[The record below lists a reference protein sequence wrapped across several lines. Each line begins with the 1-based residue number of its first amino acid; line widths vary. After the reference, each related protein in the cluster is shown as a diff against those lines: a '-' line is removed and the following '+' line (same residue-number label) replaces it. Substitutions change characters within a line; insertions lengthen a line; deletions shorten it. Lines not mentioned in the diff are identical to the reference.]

1 MTGMSRWRGGT
12 RDDAGEN
19 ARVSIGAAAACRA
32 RAGSW
37 HTHLPRK
44 LRAYAFAF
52 AFGALASGVASGL
65 WASAALAQQPGAVR
79 AFDRA
84 ASPGEP
90 PERLA
95 DRLPSLSMAV
105 PAGPAVAPPPLLAEP
120 VPKDE
125 AERRRAGRLPTTAE
139 PGTLVPGGRRQ
150 ALTFADLGAR
160 DPLQLHGTDG
170 QNGVAFSVRRDE
182 VVTAAALH
190 LVYSYSPALLPD
202 LSQLK
207 VLVNGEVA
215 ATLPLPAAQAGM
227 TVARDVPIDPR
238 FVTEYNHLNVQL
250 IGHYTNGCENPASSS
265 LWATVSNAS
274 RLELTYAT
282 LPEPPE
288 LGVLP
293 APFFDQRDVRR
304 LELPFAFAARPSRET
319 LEAAG
324 IVASWF
330 GALASYRGARFP
342 VRVGAMP
349 EAGNVVVFA
358 TTDDRVDGVPLPAI
372 DGPTLAVADRPA
384 PAHGQLLL
392 VLGRTPAELKAAA
405 LALAFGRGPLAGTRA
420 TVTGVQPPAPRVPYD
435 APNWLSSVRPVRF
448 GELAAERALSVSGYQ
463 AGPVRLDLRMAPD
476 LFTWNTRGAPIDLR
490 YRYTPTLRADRSS
503 LNLSVDD
510 TFVKALPIP
519 ARDWANWSLSRY
531 LPFVADGTA
540 RATLHVPP
548 PLVTPHAQLAL
559 NFFYEMPDQGK
570 CTGRLLQNVAG
581 AIDPGSTIDVS
592 SFPHYIALPDLAAF
606 ANSGFPFTR
615 MADLSDTA
623 VVLPN
628 EPSPDVYGLY
638 LLAMGRMGASTGYP
652 VSGVAV
658 TDAAGVDAF
667 ASRDLLILGAP
678 DSQPLLSRWAARI
691 PFDDERRGG
700 VFGGLFGRAV
710 AADSPGAER
719 VQAGLSI
726 VADGASAVIAGFES
740 PLRKT
745 RSAVALIGATG
756 HADAVLGPALL
767 DEDLLASIRGATVV
781 IRDRT
786 VTVASTDT
794 AYHLG
799 ALPPLTYVRW
809 VMSGRPVLLALVG
822 VLGAFIAAALFYRLL
837 RARAA
842 RRLKE

>member
-1 MTGMSRWRGGT
+1 
-12 RDDAGEN
+12 
-19 ARVSIGAAAACRA
+19 
-32 RAGSW
+32 
-37 HTHLPRK
+37 
-44 LRAYAFAF
+44 
-52 AFGALASGVASGL
+52 
-65 WASAALAQQPGAVR
+65 
-79 AFDRA
+79 
-84 ASPGEP
+84 
-90 PERLA
+90 
-95 DRLPSLSMAV
+95 
-105 PAGPAVAPPPLLAEP
+105 
-120 VPKDE
+120 
-125 AERRRAGRLPTTAE
+125 
-139 PGTLVPGGRRQ
+139 
-150 ALTFADLGAR
+150 ADLGAR

-628 EPSPDVYGLY
+628 EPSADVYGLY

-678 DSQPLLSRWAARI
+678 DTQPLLSRWAARI
-691 PFDDERRGG
+691 PFDDER
-700 VFGGLFGRAV
+700 
-710 AADSPGAER
+710 
-719 VQAGLSI
+719 
-726 VADGASAVIAGFES
+726 
-740 PLRKT
+740 
-745 RSAVALIGATG
+745 
-756 HADAVLGPALL
+756 
-767 DEDLLASIRGATVV
+767 
-781 IRDRT
+781 
-786 VTVASTDT
+786 
-794 AYHLG
+794 
-799 ALPPLTYVRW
+799 
-809 VMSGRPVLLALVG
+809 
-822 VLGAFIAAALFYRLL
+822 
-837 RARAA
+837 
-842 RRLKE
+842 